1 VHQATGGLQRV
12 FAGAPPV
19 RAQAEITG
27 WTPVAVG
34 PARVGHHRGM
44 TSAAEISS
52 LSSTLSELHDR
63 VTALAESALA
73 NGDEDMAHELI
84 AVERALG
91 GALRRLRR
99 FGQGQGPR
107 R

>member
-1 VHQATGGLQRV
+1 
-12 FAGAPPV
+12 
-19 RAQAEITG
+19 
-27 WTPVAVG
+27 
-34 PARVGHHRGM
+34 M

-63 VTALAESALA
+63 VTAMAESSLA
-73 NGDEDMAHELI
+73 SGDEDMAHELI

-99 FGQGQGPR
+99 FGQGQGQGQGQGPR

>member
-1 VHQATGGLQRV
+1 MRRDMRSQGYRR
-12 FAGAPPV
+12 APPGLF
-19 RAQAEITG
+19 RPESSGAR
-27 WTPVAVG
+27 
-34 PARVGHHRGM
+34 PAPLMRHHQGM

-52 LSSTLSELHDR
+52 LSSTLAELHDR
-63 VTALAESALA
+63 VTALAESSLA
-73 NGDEDMAHELI
+73 SGDEDMAHELI

-99 FGQGQGPR
+99 FGQGQSSR